1 MRSFL
6 AGGAG
11 GGGGSGAGPAGASF
25 ETGVQPGDGQ
35 ILITT
40 VPGTCVAPIAI
51 APRFTGCASTPSAP
65 FRKAKL
71 TA

>member
-51 APRFTGCASTPSAP
+51 APRFTG
-65 FRKAKL
+65 
-71 TA
+71 